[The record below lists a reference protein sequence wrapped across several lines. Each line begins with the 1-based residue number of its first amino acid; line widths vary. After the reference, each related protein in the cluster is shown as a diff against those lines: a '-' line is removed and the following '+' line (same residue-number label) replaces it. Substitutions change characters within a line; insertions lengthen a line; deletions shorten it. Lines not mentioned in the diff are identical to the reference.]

1 MTDPQEVS
9 VDNTAGH
16 DRRTFL
22 RRAAIGASAVG
33 AWVAPQVLST
43 AHVSAGCTPLTQ
55 LLQIPAISCPSS
67 GGAVTTLDANLPSCA
82 PSGWATGRND
92 GVGFTC
98 SALGASP
105 AWGASIS
112 ITGCT
117 PTEGRA
123 VKYCP
128 LASGSKYTCVS
139 GVIVGN
145 TITFPL
151 LSAAEQ
157 SQGCTYVDYRITV
170 SCCT

>member
-1 MTDPQEVS
+1 MVNLVISAAAAFAGAAPTQTTPPWPLICP
-9 VDNTAGH
+9 TA
-16 DRRTFL
+16 T
-22 RRAAIGASAVG
+22 
-33 AWVAPQVLST
+33 ST
-43 AHVSAGCTPLTQ
+43 RC
-55 LLQIPAISCPSS
+55 PAITCPSS
-67 GGAVTTLDANLPSCA
+67 GGAVTTLDSNLPSCA

-92 GVGFTC
+92 RIAFSC
-98 SALGASP
+98 AALGASP
-105 AWGASIS
+105 AWGASIN

-151 LSAAEQ
+151 LSGAEQ
-157 SQGCTYVDYRITV
+157 SQGCTYLDYRITV

>member
-67 GGAVTTLDANLPSCA
+67 GGAAQNR
-82 PSGWATGRND
+82 G
-92 GVGFTC
+92 
-98 SALGASP
+98 
-105 AWGASIS
+105 
-112 ITGCT
+112 
-117 PTEGRA
+117 
-123 VKYCP
+123 
-128 LASGSKYTCVS
+128 
-139 GVIVGN
+139 
-145 TITFPL
+145 
-151 LSAAEQ
+151 
-157 SQGCTYVDYRITV
+157 
-170 SCCT
+170 